1 MPMIAVAMFS
11 SGPRRSQRGQ
21 PERCLVMSV
30 RLICAPL
37 QR

>member
-11 SGPRRSQRGQ
+11 SGPRRSQCGQ
-21 PERCLVMSV
+21 PERGLVTSV

-37 QR
+37 RR